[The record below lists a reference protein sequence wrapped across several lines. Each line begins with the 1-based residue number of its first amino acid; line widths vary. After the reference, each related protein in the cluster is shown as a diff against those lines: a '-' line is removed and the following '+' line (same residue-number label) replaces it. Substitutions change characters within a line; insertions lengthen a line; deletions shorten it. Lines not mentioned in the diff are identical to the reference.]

1 MHEVTTR
8 SLRRTLSLAAAAM
21 MWAGCSGD
29 ASAPAAP
36 DRPSAATVPA
46 TNSFFD
52 NHPGENR
59 ELRVAAAT
67 MRRAT
72 AKYHDVERAKQDG
85 FVFLHGCEIREE
97 DKPVGTV
104 YVNVKRLL
112 DGIPDPSSPDG
123 LIYQPL
129 PDGRLK
135 LVAVEFAIPF
145 TLWNKAEPP
154 TLLGATFQREDEFGV
169 FGLHAWVWLPNP
181 RGLFAETNPRV
192 SC

>member
-36 DRPSAATVPA
+36 DRPSAAIVPS
-46 TNSFFD
+46 TNSLFD

-59 ELRVAAAT
+59 ELRAAAAT

-104 YVNVKRLL
+104 YVNFQRLL
-112 DGIPDPSSPDG
+112 DGVANPSSPDG

-145 TLWNKAEPP
+145 TLWNKPEPP

>member
-8 SLRRTLSLAAAAM
+8 SLRRTLSVAAAAM

-36 DRPSAATVPA
+36 DRPSATNAPP
-46 TNSFFD
+46 TNSLFD
-52 NHPGENR
+52 GHPGENR
-59 ELRVAAAT
+59 ELRFAAAT

-104 YVNVKRLL
+104 YINVQRLL
-112 DGIPDPSSPDG
+112 DGIPNPSSPDG

-145 TLWNKAEPP
+145 TLWDKPEPP

>member
-1 MHEVTTR
+1 MHKVTTR
-8 SLRRTLSLAAAAM
+8 SLRSVLSVIAAAT
-21 MWAGCSGD
+21 MWTGCSGD

-36 DRPSAATVPA
+36 DRPSAASVPA
-46 TNSFFD
+46 TNSLFD
-52 NHPGENR
+52 VRPGENR
-59 ELRVAAAT
+59 ELRFAAAT

-85 FVFLHGCEIREE
+85 FVFLHGCEVRGEE
-97 DKPVGTV
+97 GPVGTV
-104 YVNVKRLL
+104 YINVQRLL
-112 DGIPDPSSPDG
+112 DGTANPASPDG
-123 LIYQPL
+123 LIYLPL

-145 TLWNKAEPP
+145 TLWNNPQPP

-181 RGLFAETNPRV
+181 KGLFAETNPRV